1 MDAGCSFE
9 PPDIGTWSR
18 DPLGDFVDVLVFF
31 VLLTQ
36 VGPGSVV
43 RKSGSGDQSCL
54 LTCVLLLEGGGH
66 VLSRPLSLVHWWHGA
81 ACHSSLSAGAAFSSC
96 CRRVFF
102 LFGLRFNYDVDKRRS
117 VFSSSAA
124 LERWWS
130 GVSLPGLV
138 VLMTS
143 CTCAANFCI
152 VRKFSH
158 HGAWVSASC
167 KKNDEVSARVL
178 EPLHRARPFGQGSSA
193 TPTPRAFGSKGC
205 VQLVQVV
212 ASQHG
217 LLPAAA

>member
-102 LFGLRFNYDVDKRRS
+102 YLVCVSTTTWTRDGVCFLPLRPWSDGGLARACQDQLHMRGQLLHCAQ
-117 VFSSSAA
+117 VFSPWC
-124 LERWWS
+124 L
-130 GVSLPGLV
+130 GL
-138 VLMTS
+138 S
-143 CTCAANFCI
+143 
-152 VRKFSH
+152 
-158 HGAWVSASC
+158 
-167 KKNDEVSARVL
+167 
-178 EPLHRARPFGQGSSA
+178 
-193 TPTPRAFGSKGC
+193 
-205 VQLVQVV
+205 LVQEK
-212 ASQHG
+212 
-217 LLPAAA
+217 

>member
-9 PPDIGTWSR
+9 LPDIGTWSR
-18 DPLGDFVDVLVFF
+18 DPLGGVVDVLVFF

-66 VLSRPLSLVHWWHGA
+66 VLSPPSFPRTLVAWRGLSHLPQCG
-81 ACHSSLSAGAAFSSC
+81 SC
-96 CRRVFF
+96 FLELLQKSCFF
-102 LFGLRFNYDVDKRRS
+102 LFGLRFNYDVDKRQS

-130 GVSLPGLV
+130 GVRLPRLV
-138 VLMTS
+138 VLVTS

-158 HGAWVSASC
+158 HGAWVSA
-167 KKNDEVSARVL
+167 
-178 EPLHRARPFGQGSSA
+178 RAR
-193 TPTPRAFGSKGC
+193 K
-205 VQLVQVV
+205 
-212 ASQHG
+212 
-217 LLPAAA
+217 